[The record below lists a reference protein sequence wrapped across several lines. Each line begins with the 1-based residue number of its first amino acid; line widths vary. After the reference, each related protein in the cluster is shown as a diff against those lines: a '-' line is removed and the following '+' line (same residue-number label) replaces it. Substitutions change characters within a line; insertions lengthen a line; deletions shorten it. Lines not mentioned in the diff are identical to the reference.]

1 MNQRGFSL
9 IELMIVVAIIGI
21 LGAIAYPSYQ
31 SYVIKSGR
39 TDGQAKLSEIMQAQ
53 ERRFAT
59 AQSYITNLGAGGLGY
74 GVVANAAVPSD
85 EGRYDISAAA
95 CGTGIASCVVL
106 TATRKGAQA
115 SDTQCGN
122 LTLDSRGIKGESG
135 TLTVDDCW

>member
-1 MNQRGFSL
+1 M
-9 IELMIVVAIIGI
+9 
-21 LGAIAYPSYQ
+21 AYPSYQ
-31 SYVIKSGR
+31 RYVVKTGR

-74 GVVANAAVPSD
+74 GVVADAAVPSD
-85 EGRYDISAAA
+85 EGRYNISAAA
-95 CGTGIASCVVL
+95 CAGLTIATCVVL
-106 TATRKGAQA
+106 TATRQGAQA
-115 SDTQCGN
+115 NDAECGN